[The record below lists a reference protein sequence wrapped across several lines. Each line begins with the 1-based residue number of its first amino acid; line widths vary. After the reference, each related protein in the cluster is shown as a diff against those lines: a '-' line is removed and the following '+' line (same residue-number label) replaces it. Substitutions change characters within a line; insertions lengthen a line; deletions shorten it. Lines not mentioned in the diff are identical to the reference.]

1 MALQQLPTIPETITV
16 HLGLPDQPAENVT
29 VSFPEYIKNVASSE
43 IYPTWPEAAIR
54 ANIYAQITYALNR
67 VYNEF
72 YRSQGYDFDITNTT
86 QYDQK
91 FIKGRDIYE
100 NISQIVD
107 EIFNN
112 YVVQQGRVDP
122 FFTAYCNGTTTVCAG
137 LSQWDTVALAEQG
150 LTPYQI
156 LQHFYGPN
164 IGIVENAP
172 ISANVP
178 TYPGTPLRLGASR
191 NDVKTIQLQLNRIA
205 DNYPAI
211 PKIANPNGVFGV
223 DTENAVKEFQRIF
236 NLTPDGIVGKAT
248 WYQLKYIYNGVKRLN
263 ELSSEGLTLEEVTR
277 PFPPVLQEGTQGI
290 SVRSLQYYLTVIS
303 YFSDGAVP
311 GVTID
316 GIFGPQTKEAVIA
329 FQNLAGLTPDGIVG
343 QNTWQRI
350 EQAYQIILDTLPANI
365 QGQGAGLYPG
375 YVLSLGLENQDVR
388 DLQTYLQGIADF
400 YGNIPRIEVTGVFDE
415 PTRDAVIALQSQ
427 YGLPPEGVVGPAT
440 WERIRTLY
448 NSR

>member
-1 MALQQLPTIPETITV
+1 MGLQQLPTIPETITV
-16 HLGLPDQPAENVT
+16 HLGLPDQPAENIT
-29 VSFPEYIKNVASSE
+29 VPFPDYIKNVASSE
-43 IYPTWPEAAIR
+43 IYPTWPEAAIQ
-54 ANIYAQITYALNR
+54 ANIYAQISYALNR

-137 LSQWDTVALAEQG
+137 LSQWGTVALAEQG

-156 LQHFYGPN
+156 LQEFYGPN
-164 IGIVENAP
+164 IGILENAP
-172 ISANVP
+172 ISANVAS
-178 TYPGTPLRLGASR
+178 YPGVPLRLGDAG

-211 PKIANPNGVFGV
+211 PKIETPNGVF
-223 DTENAVKEFQRIF
+223 DIATENAVQEFQRIF

-263 ELSSEGLTLEEVTR
+263 ELTSEGLTLEEVTR
-277 PFPPVLQEGTQGI
+277 PFPAVLKEGDEGI
-290 SVRSLQYYLTVIS
+290 DVRSLQYYLDVIA
-303 YFSDGAVP
+303 YFTDAVP
-311 GVTID
+311 DIAQD
-316 GIFGPQTKEAVIA
+316 GYFGPATTAAVKA
-329 FQNLAGLTPDGIVG
+329 FQTLAGLPADGIVG
-343 QNTWQRI
+343 RQTWQRI
-350 EQAYQIILDTLPANI
+350 QQAYQMILNTLPAGINENN
-365 QGQGAGLYPG
+365 AGIYPG
-375 YVLSLGLENQDVR
+375 YFLSLGMENQDVR
-388 DLQTYLQGIADF
+388 NLQTYLRGIAD
-400 YGNIPRIEVTGVFDE
+400 YTGAIPPIEITGIFDE
-415 PTRDAVIALQSQ
+415 PTRDVVAALQAQ
-427 YGLPPEGVVGPAT
+427 NGFPANGNVGPAT
-440 WERIRTLY
+440 WNLIRRLY

>member
-1 MALQQLPTIPETITV
+1 MALQQIPTIPEAITV
-16 HLGLPDQPAENVT
+16 HLGLPDQPAENIT
-29 VSFPEYIKNVASSE
+29 VPFPDYIKNVASSE

-54 ANIYAQITYALNR
+54 ANIYAQISYALNR

-137 LSQWDTVALAEQG
+137 LSQWGTVALAEQG

-156 LQHFYGPN
+156 LQEFYGPN
-164 IGIVENAP
+164 IGILENAP
-172 ISANVP
+172 ISANVAS
-178 TYPGTPLRLGASR
+178 YPGVPLRLGDAG

-211 PKIANPNGVFGV
+211 PKIETPNGVF
-223 DTENAVKEFQRIF
+223 DIATENAVQEFQRIF
-236 NLTPDGIVGKAT
+236 NLIPDGIVGKAT

-263 ELSSEGLTLEEVTR
+263 ELTSEGLTLEEVTR
-277 PFPPVLQEGTQGI
+277 PFPAVLKEGDEGI
-290 SVRSLQYYLTVIS
+290 DVRSLQYYLDVIA
-303 YFSDGAVP
+303 YFTDAVP
-311 GVTID
+311 DIAQD
-316 GIFGPQTKEAVIA
+316 GYFGPATTAAVKA
-329 FQNLAGLTPDGIVG
+329 FQTLAGLPADGIVG
-343 QNTWQRI
+343 RQTWQRI
-350 EQAYQIILDTLPANI
+350 QQAYQMILNTLPAGINENN
-365 QGQGAGLYPG
+365 AGIYPG
-375 YVLSLGLENQDVR
+375 YFLSLGMENQNVR
-388 DLQTYLQGIADF
+388 NLQTYLRGIAD
-400 YGNIPRIEVTGVFDE
+400 YTGAIPPIEITGIFDE
-415 PTRDAVIALQSQ
+415 PTRDVVAALQAQ
-427 YGLPPEGVVGPAT
+427 NGFPANGNVGPAT
-440 WERIRTLY
+440 WNLIRRLY

>member
-1 MALQQLPTIPETITV
+1 MGLQQLPTIPETITV
-16 HLGLPDQPAENVT
+16 HLGLPDQPAENIT
-29 VSFPEYIKNVASSE
+29 VPFPDYIKNVASSE

-137 LSQWDTVALAEQG
+137 LSQWGTVALAEQG

-156 LQHFYGPN
+156 LQEFYGPN
-164 IGIVENAP
+164 IGILENAP
-172 ISANVP
+172 ISANVAS
-178 TYPGTPLRLGASR
+178 YPGVPLRLGDAG

-211 PKIANPNGVFGV
+211 PKIETPNGVF
-223 DTENAVKEFQRIF
+223 DIATENAVQEFQRIF
-236 NLTPDGIVGKAT
+236 NLIPDGIVGKAT

-263 ELSSEGLTLEEVTR
+263 ELTSEGLTLEEVTR
-277 PFPPVLQEGTQGI
+277 PFPAVLKEGDEGI
-290 SVRSLQYYLTVIS
+290 DVRSLQYYLDVIA
-303 YFSDGAVP
+303 YFTDAVP
-311 GVTID
+311 DIAQD
-316 GIFGPQTKEAVIA
+316 GYFGPATTAAVKA
-329 FQNLAGLTPDGIVG
+329 FQTLAGLPADGIVG
-343 QNTWQRI
+343 RQTWQRI
-350 EQAYQIILDTLPANI
+350 QQAYQMILNTLPAGINENN
-365 QGQGAGLYPG
+365 AGIYPG
-375 YVLSLGLENQDVR
+375 YFLSLGMENQDVR
-388 DLQTYLQGIADF
+388 NLQTYLRGIAD
-400 YGNIPRIEVTGVFDE
+400 YTGAIPPIEITGIFDE
-415 PTRDAVIALQSQ
+415 PTRDVVAALQAQ
-427 YGLPPEGVVGPAT
+427 NGFPANGNVGPAT
-440 WERIRTLY
+440 WNLIRRLY

>member
-1 MALQQLPTIPETITV
+1 MALQQIPTIPEAITV
-16 HLGLPDQPAENVT
+16 HLGLPDQPAENIT
-29 VSFPEYIKNVASSE
+29 VPFPDYIKNVASSE

-54 ANIYAQITYALNR
+54 ANIYAQISYALNR

-137 LSQWDTVALAEQG
+137 LSQWGTVALAEQG

-156 LQHFYGPN
+156 LQEFYGPN
-164 IGIVENAP
+164 IGILENAP
-172 ISANVP
+172 ISANVAS
-178 TYPGTPLRLGASR
+178 YPGVPLRLGDAG

-211 PKIANPNGVFGV
+211 PKIETPNGVF
-223 DTENAVKEFQRIF
+223 DIATENAVQEFQRIF

-263 ELSSEGLTLEEVTR
+263 ELTSEGLTLEEVTR
-277 PFPPVLQEGTQGI
+277 PFPAVLKEGDEGI
-290 SVRSLQYYLTVIS
+290 DVRSLQYYLDVIA
-303 YFSDGAVP
+303 YFTDAVP
-311 GVTID
+311 DIAQD
-316 GIFGPQTKEAVIA
+316 GYFGPATTAAVKA
-329 FQNLAGLTPDGIVG
+329 FQTLAGLPADGIVG
-343 QNTWQRI
+343 RQTWQRI
-350 EQAYQIILDTLPANI
+350 QQAYQMILNTLPAGINENN
-365 QGQGAGLYPG
+365 AGIYPG
-375 YVLSLGLENQDVR
+375 YFLSLGMENQNVR
-388 DLQTYLQGIADF
+388 NLQTYLRGIAD
-400 YGNIPRIEVTGVFDE
+400 YTGAIPPIEITGIFDE
-415 PTRDAVIALQSQ
+415 PTRDVVAALQAQ
-427 YGLPPEGVVGPAT
+427 NGFPANGNVGPAT
-440 WERIRTLY
+440 WNLIRRLY

>member
-1 MALQQLPTIPETITV
+1 MGLQQLPTIPETITV
-16 HLGLPDQPAENVT
+16 HLGLPDQPAENIT
-29 VSFPEYIKNVASSE
+29 VPFPDYIKNVASSE

-54 ANIYAQITYALNR
+54 ANIYAQISYALNR

-122 FFTAYCNGTTTVCAG
+122 FFTAYCNGTTTVCGG

-164 IGIVENAP
+164 IGILENAP
-172 ISANVP
+172 ISANVAS
-178 TYPGTPLRLGASR
+178 YPGVPLRLGDAG

-211 PKIANPNGVFGV
+211 PKIETPNGVF
-223 DTENAVKEFQRIF
+223 DIATENAVQEFQRIF
-236 NLTPDGIVGKAT
+236 NLTPDGIVGKST

-263 ELSSEGLTLEEVTR
+263 ELTSEGLTLEEVTR
-277 PFPPVLQEGTQGI
+277 PFPAVLKEGDEGI
-290 SVRSLQYYLTVIS
+290 DVRSLQYYLDVIA
-303 YFSDGAVP
+303 YFTDAVP
-311 GVTID
+311 DIAQD
-316 GIFGPQTKEAVIA
+316 GYFGPATTAAVKA
-329 FQNLAGLTPDGIVG
+329 FQTLAGLPADGIVG
-343 QNTWQRI
+343 RQTWQRI
-350 EQAYQIILDTLPANI
+350 QQAYQMILNTLPAGINENN
-365 QGQGAGLYPG
+365 AGIYPG
-375 YVLSLGLENQDVR
+375 YFLSLGMENQDVR
-388 DLQTYLQGIADF
+388 NLQTYLRGIAD
-400 YGNIPRIEVTGVFDE
+400 YTGAIPPIEITGIFDE
-415 PTRDAVIALQSQ
+415 PTRDVVAALQAQ
-427 YGLPPEGVVGPAT
+427 NGFPANGNVGPAT
-440 WERIRTLY
+440 WNLIRRLY